1 MPKLDDLFFYTP
13 SIGNTEGVQTN
24 IITFNKESK
33 KISAFR
39 QGVDYFTT
47 SELKC
52 A

>member
-1 MPKLDDLFFYTP
+1 MPKLDDIFFYTP
-13 SIGNTEGVQTN
+13 SIGNTEGVPTN
-24 IITFNKESK
+24 ITFNKESK

-39 QGVDYFTT
+39 QGVDYLTT